1 MCQVKQLSVSVCKQ
15 QERRQCQHRYLVSML
30 AVSCYYYELC
40 TPQEM
45 ELIHFYGLIVENL
58 MVSAYLSKRR
68 GCRVA
73 FVLSDVQHYCWSIID
88 AH

>member
-1 MCQVKQLSVSVCKQ
+1 MCVSGETAECECVQTTGKA
-15 QERRQCQHRYLVSML
+15 RVPTPVSML

-45 ELIHFYGLIVENL
+45 ELNHFYGLIVENL
-58 MVSAYLSKRR
+58 MVPAYLSKRR

-73 FVLSDVQHYCWSIID
+73 FVLSDAQHYCWSIID